1 MKTMKQIGIT
11 IVLAVAAALALGPA
25 FGQGNYDPI
34 GGGARMNITAGTVDC
49 NVGGTNGCTIKP
61 NTLIGITGTTTN
73 DSAQA
78 GSVGE
83 MLKST
88 VVAGS
93 GVSQLT
99 ATPINITSLSLTPG
113 DWEVTGSCNRTLTGV
128 TATIYS
134 CSLSGTTGTLS
145 TQPAF
150 TAGNLTCDEESL
162 VRQDATWGT
171 TVTGRFDTR
180 IGPIRCKVTTAATTL
195 FLVVGDTFSAGTMTT
210 GVFGTIKARR
220 VR

>member
-1 MKTMKQIGIT
+1 MKSLKKA
-11 IVLAVAAALALGPA
+11 VLGLALACFALAA
-25 FGQGNYDPI
+25 FGQQYDPI
-34 GGGARMNITAGTVDC
+34 GGGARMNITAGSLNC
-49 NVGGTNGCTIKP
+49 NLAGTSGCTIVP

-73 DSAQA
+73 DVANTGA
-78 GSVGE
+78 VGE
-83 MLKST
+83 VLKVT
-88 VVAGS
+88 VAAGS
-93 GVSQLT
+93 GISQLT
-99 ATPINITSLSLTPG
+99 ATPINVTSLSLTPG
-113 DWEVTGSCNRTLTGV
+113 DWEVTGACDRTLTGV

-150 TAGNLTCDEESL
+150 TTGNITCDEESL

-180 IGPIRCKVTTAATTL
+180 VGPIRCRVTTAATTI
-195 FLVVGDTFSAGTMTT
+195 FLVVGDTFSAGTMTS

-220 VR
+220 IR

>member
-1 MKTMKQIGIT
+1 MKPLRLL
-11 IVLAVAAALALGPA
+11 VAALALVAGAA
-25 FGQGNYDPI
+25 FAQTHDTAA
-34 GGGARMNITAGTVDC
+34 GGGLNANITAGTLNC
-49 NVGGTNGCTIKP
+49 QLSGTGGCTIVP
-61 NTLIGITGTTTN
+61 NTLFGITGTTTN
-73 DSAQA
+73 DSANA
-78 GSVGE
+78 GAVGE
-83 MLKST
+83 LLKST
-88 VVAGS
+88 VASGS
-93 GVSQLT
+93 GISQLS

-113 DWEVTGSCNRTLTGV
+113 DWEVTGSCDRTLTGV
-128 TATIYS
+128 TATIYG

-150 TAGNLTCDEESL
+150 TAGNLTCGEESL
-162 VRQDATWGT
+162 VTQAATWGT

-180 IGPIRCKVTTAATTL
+180 VGPIRCQVTTAAASI

>member
-1 MKTMKQIGIT
+1 MKKLLNTG
-11 IVLAVAAALALGPA
+11 LAVAILLGAALASAQVHDTGA
-25 FGQGNYDPI
+25 
-34 GGGARMNITAGTVDC
+34 GGGANINITAGSINC
-49 NVGGTNGCTIKP
+49 QLSGASGCTITP
-61 NTLIGITGTTTN
+61 NSTLGIVGTTTN
-73 DSAQA
+73 DSAVA
-78 GSVGE
+78 GAVGE
-83 MLKST
+83 MLKAT

-113 DWEVTGSCNRTLTGV
+113 DWEVTGACNRTLTGV
-128 TATIYS
+128 TATIYG

-150 TAGNLTCDEESL
+150 TAGNLTCDEESF
-162 VRQDATWGT
+162 VTQAATFGT
-171 TVTGRFDTR
+171 TVTGRYDTR
-180 IGPIRCKVTTAATTL
+180 IGPIRCKVTAAATTI

>member
-1 MKTMKQIGIT
+1 MKFIRA
-11 IVLAVAAALALGPA
+11 LLLAAVALAAPFALAQTHDTA
-25 FGQGNYDPI
+25 A
-34 GGGARMNITAGTVDC
+34 GGGVLMNMTAGTLNC
-49 NVGGTNGCTIKP
+49 QLSGTSGCTIVP
-61 NTLIGITGTTTN
+61 NTLFGITGTTTN
-73 DSAQA
+73 DSANA
-78 GSVGE
+78 GAVGE
-83 MLKST
+83 MLKAT
-88 VVAGS
+88 VASGS
-93 GVSQLT
+93 GISQVT

-113 DWEVTGSCNRTLTGV
+113 DWEVTGACDRTLTGV

-180 IGPIRCKVTTAATTL
+180 IGPIRCKVTTAATTI
-195 FLVVGDTFSAGTMTT
+195 FLVVGDTFSAGTMTS